1 MNEVPTQAEMAW
13 PTYPEM
19 AWPMLRAI
27 EGRGGSATVRELL
40 EDVASIMN
48 LSEEVLEILHGDGP
62 QTEFQ
67 YRARWVR
74 TYLGK
79 MGAIE
84 NSSRGVWS
92 LTNDG
97 RQLDAETDFKGQF
110 REIAREAKRSRSKA
124 AAPESDPDSLSAGD
138 QQDDLPADPEGR
150 PDEDAAWEDDL
161 LATLREMPPDAF
173 ERLCQRVLRAH
184 GFTEVEVTKSGAD
197 GGIDGKG
204 VLRMGLVSFPV
215 VFQCKRYEGSVGSGQ
230 IRDFRGAMV
239 GLAEKGLFLTTG
251 RFSGSAKD
259 EAVRPGAPAIDLI
272 DGLEL
277 CQLLK
282 ERDLG
287 VRTEMVEQV
296 SVDPAFFEQF
306 ERA

>member
-1 MNEVPTQAEMAW
+1 MADVKVPTHGEMAL
-13 PTYPEM
+13 PT
-19 AWPMLRAI
+19 LRAI
-27 EGRGGSATVRELL
+27 EQRGGSASIHEVVEDIATLL
-40 EDVASIMN
+40 N
-48 LSEEVLEILHGDGP
+48 LPEESLEILHGDGP

-67 YRARWVR
+67 YRAAWAR
-74 TYLGK
+74 TYLRK
-79 MGAIE
+79 MNAVE

-92 LTNDG
+92 LTDYG
-97 RQLDAETDFKGQF
+97 RQLLADASVSEADTQARLLARI
-110 REIAREAKRSRSKA
+110 REYRHGYARGSGDRRGSASAEPR
-124 AAPESDPDSLSAGD
+124 DDS
-138 QQDDLPADPEGR
+138 
-150 PDEDAAWEDDL
+150 PDEDATWQDAL
-161 LATLREMPPDAF
+161 LATLRAMPPDAF
-173 ERLCQRVLRAH
+173 ERLCQRVLREH
-184 GFTEVEVTKSGAD
+184 EFTEVEVTGRSGD

-204 VLRMGLVSFPV
+204 VLHIGLVSFPV

-230 IRDFRGAMV
+230 VRDFRGAMV

-251 RFSGSAKD
+251 RFSRSAQD

-272 DGLEL
+272 DGLGL

-306 ERA
+306 ERG

>member
-1 MNEVPTQAEMAW
+1 MSDVKVPLLEELPI
-13 PTYPEM
+13 PT
-19 AWPMLRAI
+19 LRAI
-27 EGRGGSATVRELL
+27 EQRGGSASIYEIAEGVAVLL
-40 EDVASIMN
+40 N
-48 LSEEVLEILHGDGP
+48 LPEEVLEILHLDGP

-67 YRARWVR
+67 YRAAWAR
-74 TYLGK
+74 THLRK
-79 MGAIE
+79 MNAVE

-92 LTNDG
+92 LTDEG
-97 RQLDAETDFKGQF
+97 RQLLADASVAEADAQARVLARI
-110 REIAREAKRSRSKA
+110 REHRRGDARARASARQRIASAE
-124 AAPESDPDSLSAGD
+124 PGDDS
-138 QQDDLPADPEGR
+138 
-150 PDEDAAWEDDL
+150 PDEDASWQDVL
-161 LATLREMPPDAF
+161 LATLRAMPPDAF
-173 ERLCQRVLRAH
+173 ERLCQRVLREH
-184 GFTEVEVTKSGAD
+184 GFTEVEVTGRSGD

-251 RFSGSAKD
+251 RFSRSAQD

-282 ERDLG
+282 QRDLG

-306 ERA
+306 ERG